1 MVNPNLVAAAI
12 AHVEGFYSTL
22 SLAFR
27 HKNPGNLRHHPPA
40 YDEYTTIEAGWWAL
54 VEDIL
59 KNGDLSLAAFLTKY
73 APNTENNTQAYIA
86 DVCKLTGYS
95 PGEKIGA

>member
-1 MVNPNLVAAAI
+1 MVNANLVAAAI
-12 AHVEGFYSTL
+12 AHVEGFYSTK

-27 HKNPGNLRHHPPA
+27 HKNPGNLRYKPPA
-40 YDEYTTIEAGWWAL
+40 YETFESIAVGWWAL

-59 KNGDLSLAAFLTKY
+59 RNHDLSLGSFLAKY
-73 APNTENNTQAYIA
+73 APNTENDTSAYIA
-86 DVCKLTGYS
+86 EVCKLTGYT